1 MGEKQL
7 ITGIEGWVTREI
19 TLSTLVFP
27 ELIGDDI
34 GIDDMCLSDDVQ
46 DADEMY
52 SQTLYWLDDVSIKR
66 VDLVREESEVAKE
79 SETY

>member
-27 ELIGDDI
+27 EVIDDDI